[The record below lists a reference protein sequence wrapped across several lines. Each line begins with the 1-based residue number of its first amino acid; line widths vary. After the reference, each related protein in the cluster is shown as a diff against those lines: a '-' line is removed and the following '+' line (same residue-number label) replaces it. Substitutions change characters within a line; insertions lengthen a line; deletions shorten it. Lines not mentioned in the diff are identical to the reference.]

1 MRAKPAPEFLE
12 IPEGATDSPSL
23 CLGVS
28 VVHSSASLRRRADW
42 GGAGQKGGGYAL
54 RLGFRQIKGFSPEDA
69 ARLVAARGNSYAD
82 PLALWRRAR
91 IAPSALEVLAKADA
105 FRSMALGRREAL

>member
-1 MRAKPAPEFLE
+1 MIRRPPRSTR
-12 IPEGATDSPSL
+12 TDTHFPYTTLFRS
-23 CLGVS
+23 
-28 VVHSSASLRRRADW
+28 
-42 GGAGQKGGGYAL
+42 GGIKQEGGGYAL

-91 IAPSALEVLAKADA
+91 IASAALEVLAKADA